1 MVRHQLFRTA
11 GVVMDDD
18 RERALLVR
26 CQHGDRDA
34 FAALVESCERP
45 VFGVAYRML
54 GNVSDAADA
63 AQSVF
68 LKIFEHLGEYDGQHR
83 AFSWIYRIAVNE
95 ALDRLQWRKRNG
107 GTTGTD
113 TSGTPDQEEVS
124 LEERMAGTDGGPEES
139 VEASQLHDCVQ
150 AALMELHRDHR
161 AVIVLRHF
169 SGCSYEEMASILHV
183 PEKTVK
189 SRLHTARQVL
199 RRHLCAHGVET
210 A

>member
-1 MVRHQLFRTA
+1 
-11 GVVMDDD
+11 MDDD
-18 RERALLVR
+18 RERALLIR
-26 CQHGDRDA
+26 CQNGDRDA
-34 FAALVESCERP
+34 YAELVGSCERP
-45 VFGVAYRML
+45 VFEVAYRML

-68 LKIFEHLGEYDGQHR
+68 LKVFEHLDEYDGRHK

-107 GTTGTD
+107 GDTGTPGATID
-113 TSGTPDQEEVS
+113 DGGDP
-124 LEERMAGTDGGPEES
+124 LEDGMASTDEGPEES
-139 VEASQLHDCVQ
+139 AEAAQLHDGVQ
-150 AALMELHRDHR
+150 AALMELHGDHR

-169 SGCSYEEMASILHV
+169 SGCSYEEMANILHV

-199 RRHLCAHGVET
+199 RKHLCAHGLET

>member
-1 MVRHQLFRTA
+1 MRHQLFRLA

-45 VFGVAYRML
+45 LFAVAYRML
-54 GNVSDAADA
+54 GNVADAADA
-63 AQSVF
+63 TQNVF
-68 LKIFEHLGEYDGQHR
+68 LKVFEHLGEYDGQHR

-95 ALDRLQWRKRNG
+95 SLDRLQWRKSS
-107 GTTGTD
+107 
-113 TSGTPDQEEVS
+113 SGTAGPETGAKQDQEGS
-124 LEERMAGTDGGPEES
+124 LEDGIASTDGGPDDS
-139 VEASQLHDCVQ
+139 AEAGQLHDCVQ
-150 AALMELHRDHR
+150 ASLMELNGEHR

-169 SGCSYEEMASILHV
+169 SGCSYGEIASILHL

-189 SRLHTARQVL
+189 SRLHDARLAL
-199 RRHLCAHGVET
+199 RKRLCAHGVET

>member
-1 MVRHQLFRTA
+1 
-11 GVVMDDD
+11 MDDD

-68 LKIFEHLGEYDGQHR
+68 LKVFEHLGEYDGKHR

-107 GTTGTD
+107 AATGAESGGTIG
-113 TSGTPDQEEVS
+113 QEEVS
-124 LEERMAGTDGGPEES
+124 LEERVASTDGGPEQS
-139 VEASQLHDCVQ
+139 AEAGQLHDCVQ
-150 AALMELHRDHR
+150 AALMELHKDHR

-169 SGCSYEEMASILHV
+169 SGCSYEEMANILHL

-199 RRHLCAHGVET
+199 RKHLCAHGVET

>member
-1 MVRHQLFRTA
+1 
-11 GVVMDDD
+11 MDDD

-68 LKIFEHLGEYDGQHR
+68 LKVFEHLGEYDGQHR

-95 ALDRLQWRKRNG
+95 ALDRLQWRKRYGAATGTESG
-107 GTTGTD
+107 GTI
-113 TSGTPDQEEVS
+113 DQEEVS
-124 LEERMAGTDGGPEES
+124 LEERMASTDDGPEQS
-139 VEASQLHDCVQ
+139 AEAGQLHDCVQ
-150 AALMELHRDHR
+150 AALMELHKDHR
-161 AVIVLRHF
+161 AAIVLRHF
-169 SGCSYEEMASILHV
+169 SGCSYEEMANILHL

-199 RRHLCAHGVET
+199 RKHLCAHGVET

>member
-1 MVRHQLFRTA
+1 
-11 GVVMDDD
+11 MDDD

-34 FAALVESCERP
+34 FAELVGNCERP

-54 GNVSDAADA
+54 GNVADAADA

-68 LKIFEHLGEYDGQHR
+68 LKVFEHLDEYDGRHK

-107 GTTGTD
+107 GDTGTP
-113 TSGTPDQEEVS
+113 GTTIDEGEGS
-124 LEERMAGTDGGPEES
+124 LEDRTASTDDGPEES
-139 VEASQLHDCVQ
+139 AQAGQLHDGVQ
-150 AALMELHRDHR
+150 AALMELHGDHR

-169 SGCSYEEMASILHV
+169 SGCSYEEMAHILHL

-199 RRHLCAHGVET
+199 RKHLCARGLET
-210 A
+210 S

>member
-1 MVRHQLFRTA
+1 
-11 GVVMDDD
+11 MDDD
-18 RERALLVR
+18 RERTLLIH
-26 CQHGDRDA
+26 CQQGDRDA
-34 FAALVESCERP
+34 FAELVGSCERP

-63 AQSVF
+63 TQSVF
-68 LKIFEHLGEYDGQHR
+68 LKVFEHLGEYDGKHR

-107 GTTGTD
+107 DTGTPGAAVD
-113 TSGTPDQEEVS
+113 EGEGA
-124 LEERMAGTDGGPEES
+124 LEDRMASTDGGPEES
-139 VEASQLHDCVQ
+139 VEAEQLHDCVQ
-150 AALMELHRDHR
+150 AALMELQSDHR

-169 SGCSYEEMASILHV
+169 AGCSYEEMAGVLHL

-199 RRHLCAHGVET
+199 RKRLCARGVET

>member
-1 MVRHQLFRTA
+1 
-11 GVVMDDD
+11 MDDD
-18 RERALLVR
+18 RERALLLR
-26 CQHGDRDA
+26 CQQGEREA
-34 FAALVESCERP
+34 FAALVGSCEKP

-63 AQSVF
+63 TQSVF
-68 LKIFEHLGEYDGQHR
+68 LKVFEHVGEYDGQHR

-107 GTTGTD
+107 GDTGTPGAAID
-113 TSGTPDQEEVS
+113 EGEGT
-124 LEERMAGTDGGPEES
+124 LEDRVASTDGGPEES
-139 VEASQLHDCVQ
+139 VEAEQLHDCVQ
-150 AALMELHRDHR
+150 AALMELQADHR

-169 SGCSYEEMASILHV
+169 SGCSYEEMATVLHL

-199 RRHLCAHGVET
+199 RKRLCAHGVET

>member
-1 MVRHQLFRTA
+1 MRHQLFRLA
-11 GVVMDDD
+11 GVVMEDD

-34 FAALVESCERP
+34 FAVLVESCERP

-68 LKIFEHLGEYDGQHR
+68 LKVFEHLGEYDGQHR

-107 GTTGTD
+107 AVTGSESGGTI
-113 TSGTPDQEEVS
+113 DQEEVS
-124 LEERMAGTDGGPEES
+124 LEGRMASTDDGPEQSAETG
-139 VEASQLHDCVQ
+139 QLHDCVQ
-150 AALMELHRDHR
+150 AAMMELHKDHR
-161 AVIVLRHF
+161 AVIALRHF
-169 SGCSYEEMASILHV
+169 SGCSYEEMANILHL

-199 RRHLCAHGVET
+199 RKHLCAHGVET